1 MKVFRVV
8 EFPIVCLRE
17 VDVDIEATSIPIR
30 DGVDE
35 FRVSFTL
42 RFCRWVDEGLPVCCF
57 LTVGRVNLSP
67 VLNM

>member
-1 MKVFRVV
+1 MELLRVV

-17 VDVDIEATSIPIR
+17 VDVDIEAGTVAIR
-30 DGVDE
+30 NWVYE

-42 RFCRWVDEGLPVCCF
+42 RFCRWVDEGFPVCCF
-57 LTVGRVNLSP
+57 LTVRRVNLSA